1 MNEMKHAN
9 PRRFG
14 VLLVTVALAQACA
27 CQSTI
32 QLEVPLSPVGTDTN
46 AQKPGSTP
54 DNSEDPSPT
63 PIVINPTGEYT
74 QYVLTDRQRFVGL
87 PAWMPGVDY
96 NTLTFTILAAPTHG
110 TLYGTAP
117 NLVYVPEA
125 GFSGDDEF
133 IYRAAGGSQSL
144 QRRVKLKV
152 APTFVP
158 PIGIPS
164 PPFGIEESHHMYDGA
179 TFDFGSGPEPYR
191 DAGNG
196 PYTHYIDCNV
206 GLDYLPPSSTPN
218 PFGTAA
224 SPRKTIP
231 DSLPDGSVVE
241 LHGVGFDTQLLKSVS
256 GTGSAAKPIFIRGA
270 SPTQKP
276 IVRRPLQI
284 KCDYVIV
291 ENIDFDYSDYGSP
304 SLNGVGAMVRVY
316 EETSPALRLFHHI
329 SVRHCLF
336 RDMPRDPNEG
346 VAIATSFSVQDTP
359 SSPNDATS
367 LLEYL
372 VVYDIEAR
380 NLGEWNN
387 PSGSTDYLGPHFGA
401 NTRHVWL
408 LDSHLHHL
416 GSHAAAF
423 TRTNALSDQA
433 PCRNGYAGRCYMH
446 HCKESAFIF
455 KHARDS
461 ILSQSI
467 LHTSRDSDSGPGDGV
482 AIHSN
487 DSNANWPAS
496 DNIWVLFNEVY
507 DTERGIDH
515 TSPPSMPVGTF
526 GRSYIIG
533 NVVHDVYD
541 AGDLS
546 YTNGSGIS
554 HSKLTQVRII
564 NNTIYSCDQ
573 GIWWGTSGLTEPGR
587 CTTVVRNNLIANLSE
602 KYLQTNGVDG
612 LHFNVTPDSI
622 IPFPY
627 SVVDHNL
634 HWEDVGNVRFMIVAP
649 FGVTR
654 YFFLLPDMFLVTGL
668 GGDSLQTP
676 PLLSN
681 PADHSYFLT
690 GASPCVNAGVLDDAY
705 TTFQLTFGR
714 SIRFYQDGTAFTPGQ
729 VNIGALPVK

>member
-291 ENIDFDYSDYGSP
+291 ENIDFDYSDYASP
-304 SLNGVGAMVRVY
+304 TLNGVGAMVRVY

-573 GIWWGTSGLTEPGR
+573 GIWWGTSGLTEPDR
-587 CTTVVRNNLIANLSE
+587 CTTVIRNNLIANLSE
-602 KYLQTNGVDG
+602 KYLQTNGVDAHH
-612 LHFNVTPDSI
+612 LNMTPNPI
-622 IPFPY
+622 TPF
-627 SVVDHNL
+627 STVDHNL

>member
-1 MNEMKHAN
+1 MNEMKYAN
-9 PRRFG
+9 PRHLG
-14 VLLVTVALAQACA
+14 VLLAAAALFQACA
-27 CQSTI
+27 CQTSVS
-32 QLEVPLSPVGTDTN
+32 LEGPLPPGGTDSNT
-46 AQKPGSTP
+46 QKPGPPPT
-54 DNSEDPSPT
+54 DPENPPPA
-63 PIVINPTGEYT
+63 PIQINPTGEYT
-74 QYVLTDRQRFVGL
+74 QYVLTNRQRFVGL

-96 NTLTFTILAAPTHG
+96 NTLNFTILAAPTHG
-110 TLYGTAP
+110 TLYGSAP

-125 GFSGDDEF
+125 DYSGDDEF

-158 PIGIPS
+158 PIGIPA

-231 DSLPDGSVVE
+231 ASLPDGSVVE
-241 LHGVGFDTQLLKSVS
+241 LHGTGFDVQAMMIIS
-256 GTGSAAKPIFIRGA
+256 GTGSAAKPIFVRGPSA
-270 SPTQKP
+270 TQKP
-276 IVRRPLQI
+276 IVRRPIQV
-284 KCDYVIV
+284 KCDYVIM
-291 ENIDFDYSDYGSP
+291 ENIDFDYSDYASP

-336 RDMPRDPNEG
+336 RDMPRDSSEG
-346 VAIATSFSVQDTP
+346 VALATSFAVRNGASA
-359 SSPNDATS
+359 PNDSTS
-367 LLEYL
+367 LLENL

-387 PSGSTDYLGPHFGA
+387 PSGSTDYAGPHFGA
-401 NTRHVWL
+401 NTRYVWL

-423 TRTNALSDQA
+423 TRTNGLTNQA

-446 HCKESAFIF
+446 HCKESVFIF

-482 AIHSN
+482 HIVSN
-487 DSNANWPAS
+487 DFNADWPAS

-533 NVVHDVYD
+533 NVVHDVFD
-541 AGDLS
+541 AGNLN

-554 HSKLTQVRII
+554 SSKLTQVRII
-564 NNTIYSCDQ
+564 NNTIYRCDQ
-573 GIWWGTSGLTEPGR
+573 GIWWGTSGLTEPDR
-587 CTTVVRNNLIANLSE
+587 CTTVIRNNLIANLSE
-602 KYLQTNGVDG
+602 KYLQTNGVDAHH
-612 LHFNVTPDSI
+612 LNMTPNPI
-622 IPFPY
+622 TPF
-627 SVVDHNL
+627 STVDHNL

-654 YFFLLPDMFLVTGL
+654 YFFLLPDMFLATGL

-681 PADHSYFLT
+681 PADNSYFLT

-705 TTFQLTFGR
+705 STFQLAFGT

>member
-1 MNEMKHAN
+1 MNEMKYAN
-9 PRRFG
+9 PRHLG
-14 VLLVTVALAQACA
+14 VLLAAAALMQAFA
-27 CQSTI
+27 CQTSVS
-32 QLEVPLSPVGTDTN
+32 LVDPLPPGGTDTN
-46 AQKPGSTP
+46 SQKPG
-54 DNSEDPSPT
+54 PT
-63 PIVINPTGEYT
+63 PTDPENPPPAPIQINPTGDYM
-74 QYVLTDRQRFVGL
+74 QYVLTDRQRFIGL

-96 NTLTFTILAAPTHG
+96 NTVTFAILAAPTHG
-110 TLYGTAP
+110 TLYGSAP
-117 NLVYVPEA
+117 NLVYVPDA

-133 IYRAAGGSQSL
+133 IYHAAGGSQSL

-158 PIGIPS
+158 PIGIPA

-196 PYTHYIDCNV
+196 PYTHYVDCNI
-206 GLDYLPPSSTPN
+206 GQDSFPPYNDPN

-224 SPRKTIP
+224 LPRKTIP
-231 DSLPDGSVVE
+231 NSLPDGSVVE
-241 LHGVGFDTQLLKSVS
+241 LHGVGFDAQLLQSIS
-256 GTGSAAKPIFIRGA
+256 GTGSAAKPIFIRGP

-276 IVRRPLQI
+276 IVRRPIQVA
-284 KCDYVIV
+284 CDYVIV
-291 ENIDFDYSDYGSP
+291 ENIDFDYFDYGSP
-304 SLNGVGAMVRVY
+304 SLSGVGGMVRVY

-336 RDMPRDPNEG
+336 RDMPRDPTEG
-346 VAIATSFSVQDTP
+346 VALATNFSVQDGP

-387 PSGSTDYLGPHFGA
+387 PSGSTDYAGPHFGA
-401 NTRHVWL
+401 NTRNVWL

-416 GSHAAAF
+416 GGHAAGLS
-423 TRTNALSDQA
+423 RTNGLPNQA
-433 PCRNGYAGRCYMH
+433 PCRNGFTGRCYMH
-446 HCKESAFIF
+446 HCKESVFVF

-467 LHTSRDSDSGPGDGV
+467 LHTSRDSDSGSGDGV
-482 AIHSN
+482 QIVSN
-487 DSNANWPAS
+487 DYNANWPAS

-526 GRSYIIG
+526 GRSYIVG
-533 NVVHDVYD
+533 NVVHDVFS
-541 AGDLS
+541 AGVPNN
-546 YTNGSGIS
+546 TNGSGIS

-564 NNTIYSCDQ
+564 NNTIYNCDQ
-573 GIWWGTSGLTEPGR
+573 GIWWGTSGLTEPDR
-587 CTTVVRNNLIANLSE
+587 CTTVIRNNLIANLSE
-602 KYLQTNGVDG
+602 NFLQTNGVDG
-612 LHFNVTPDSI
+612 QHLHMTPNSI
-622 IPFPY
+622 TPF
-627 SVVDHNL
+627 STVDHNL

-654 YFFLLPDMFLVTGL
+654 YFFLLPEMFVTTGL

-681 PADHSYFLT
+681 PADNSYFLT
-690 GASPCVNAGVLDDAY
+690 GASPCANAGVLDDAY
-705 TTFQLTFGR
+705 TTFQLSFGT
-714 SIRFYQDGTAFTPGQ
+714 SIRFYQDGTPFTPGQ
-729 VNIGALPVK
+729 VHIGALPVK

>member
-54 DNSEDPSPT
+54 DDSEDPSPT

-96 NTLTFTILAAPTHG
+96 NTLTFTILAAPMHG